1 MAKELCLPPSASA
14 LSESLRDLGYSLET
28 AIADVIDNSI
38 SASSTEISIFCFLDS
53 AEPQMAIIDDGSGMT
68 SQELIGA
75 MKHGSR
81 NPKDLRGDND
91 LGRFGLGLKTA
102 SFSQCRQ
109 LTVLTRKNDD
119 ISAAQWDLD
128 IVDERD
134 EWIINILDEEE
145 ISNLGLNDYLKK
157 NGTIVLWRK
166 LDRLLETL
174 RGDVIESLVNEKLAI
189 LEKHL
194 SLVFHRFLT
203 ADEAI
208 KTKIKI
214 KINGHE
220 ITAFDPFCRKIKA
233 TQMMPEEKVMVENN
247 VVKIQPYILPHHSKL
262 TAAEYAFYQNR
273 SDFIS
278 NQGAYIYRNGR
289 LMAWGDWF
297 RMVAKGESTKLAR
310 VQIDFNN
317 NLDED
322 WTIDIKK
329 SRASPPKQVRERMR
343 QILNKI
349 ISRSTD
355 VHRRRGKKL
364 FDESSCP
371 VWERYA
377 EADNI
382 RYEINSQHPLILSLI
397 ENSNNKS
404 NPKVILNAI
413 AASLPLEMIYSD
425 FSLSPKE
432 MLRPKIDDGELI
444 NSLRKIKEMLE
455 LNGNIDA
462 DQYKSLIL
470 STGLFSGEEAAI
482 DEYINKE
489 FYE

>member
-38 SASSTEISIFCFLDS
+38 SADSTEVSIFCLLNS
-53 AEPQMAIIDDGSGMT
+53 KEPQMAIIDDGHGMS

-81 NPKDLRGDND
+81 NPNDIRGEND

-109 LTVLTRKNDD
+109 LTVVTRKNDE

-128 IVDERD
+128 VVDQRD

-145 ISNLGLNDYLKK
+145 ISELGFNEYLNK
-157 NGTIVLWRK
+157 NGTIVIWRK
-166 LDRLLETL
+166 LDRMFEALS
-174 RGDVIESLVNEKLAI
+174 GDVRESLVNEKLAI
-189 LEKHL
+189 LGKHL

-203 ADEAI
+203 PDEVI
-208 KTKIKI
+208 KTKLKV
-214 KINGHE
+214 KINGHQ

-233 TQMMPEEKVMVENN
+233 TQMMPEEKVIVENN
-247 VVKIQPYILPHHSKL
+247 TVRIQPYILPHHSKL
-262 TAAEYAFYQNR
+262 TATEYEFYQNR
-273 SDFIS
+273 SDFLS

-297 RMVAKGESTKLAR
+297 RMAAKGESTKLAR

-317 NLDED
+317 SLDED

-329 SRASPPKQVRERMR
+329 SRASPPKQVRERMK
-343 QILNKI
+343 QILQKI
-349 ISRSTD
+349 INRSTD
-355 VHRRRGKKL
+355 VHRRRGKRL
-364 FDESSCP
+364 FDESACP
-371 VWERYA
+371 LWERYA
-377 EADNI
+377 EFDNI
-382 RYEINSQHPLILSLI
+382 RYEINMQHPLIISLTN
-397 ENSNNKS
+397 NSTNEKNIKI
-404 NPKVILNAI
+404 ILNAI
-413 AASLPLEMIYSD
+413 SASLPLEMIYSD

-432 MLRPKIDDGELI
+432 MLKPKIDDNDLI
-444 NSLRKIKEMLE
+444 NSLDKIKEL
-455 LNGNIDA
+455 LKTSGIVDA
-462 DQYKSLIL
+462 EQYKSLVL
-470 STGLFSGEEAAI
+470 STGLFAGREAAI

>member
-28 AIADVIDNSI
+28 AIADIVDNSI
-38 SASSTEISIFCFLDS
+38 SANSTEVSIFCFLNS
-53 AEPQMAIIDDGSGMT
+53 KEPQLAIIDNGCGM
-68 SQELIGA
+68 SSEELIGA

-81 NPKDLRGDND
+81 NPNDLRGEND

-109 LTVLTRKNDD
+109 LTVLTKKDD
-119 ISAAQWDLD
+119 AVSAAQWDLD

-134 EWIINILDEEE
+134 EWIISILDQDDISDLGFEE
-145 ISNLGLNDYLKK
+145 SLGK
-157 NGTIVLWRK
+157 NGTVVIWRK
-166 LDRLLETL
+166 LDRLFETL
-174 RGDVIESLVNEKLAI
+174 IGETRDSLVNEKLAI
-189 LEKHL
+189 LGKHL

-203 ADEAI
+203 NDDTI

-214 KINGHE
+214 KINGHQ

-247 VVKIQPYILPHHSKL
+247 IVTIQPYILPHHSKL
-262 TAAEYAFYQNR
+262 TAAEYEFYQNR

-297 RMVAKGESTKLAR
+297 RMIAKGESTKLAR

-349 ISRSTD
+349 INRSTD

-371 VWERYA
+371 LWERYA

-382 RYEINSQHPLILSLI
+382 HYEINAQHPLILSLI
-397 ENSNNKS
+397 ENPNNKV
-404 NPKVILNAI
+404 NQKFILNAI
-413 AASLPLEMIYSD
+413 SASLPLEMIYSD

-432 MLRPKIDDGELI
+432 MLTPKIDDKELTS
-444 NSLRKIKEMLE
+444 SLDRFKEL
-455 LNGNIDA
+455 LVINGNIDA
-462 DQYKSLIL
+462 EQYKSLVL
-470 STGLFSGEEAAI
+470 STGLFNGKEAAI
-482 DEYINKE
+482 DDYINKE